1 MYRETRLFYDWKRL
15 RSTATDWRDYTLIH
29 DPNNR
34 NRLKLAIDPSGQS
47 SLGLCD
53 YGVSLQDKE
62 MALHGP
68 LGYLVS
74 KRIGEP
80 PIVESDYVVLKE
92 GVRTPNFKIRCIA
105 GEIISN
111 PYLTYFGHIVADN
124 VSLRDKISYN
134 LGTHT
139 WCDKSF
145 FNINRFWAGLSPY
158 PISEEIHYSGST
170 PYKEA
175 FFNVSGKL
183 SRPVKPN
190 APLYLATE
198 EVVTVGTFSDVTD
211 ISVKQL
217 LADIATESSHIT
229 VSDDVVME
237 CLEHANKGDLDILT
251 AMAELPDTFQSIIDG
266 FKLLQKIF
274 AKAEKKTI
282 LLHSRVPALAR
293 AKAKNAHIR
302 LLAQKRKAFPPY
314 EKWKRRNKRARA
326 DISVRAY
333 NEARRD
339 YLENFADFEEFFKR
353 KEALYRHQAR
363 LEVADAV
370 ASVHLNA
377 RYNIGPAIYTLQDL
391 GEAILGYGV
400 EYKRYRSRL
409 VGNPYDFSKWG
420 TGWTFS
426 GENTRTERCFIKR
439 QYDVGSDLKKLGRA
453 LMTDVVV
460 TGYELIKLWSII
472 ADWFFNIGNCL
483 RAINWNP
490 AHLQQVSSYSV
501 KTEISGVLKKDVEYN
516 GKTVTCKA
524 HVTFNGYKRININPS
539 DSIMPKWKPD
549 FSLIRQLDAL
559 AFFWSSNRGTL
570 RNYYAR

>member
-1 MYRETRLFYDWKRL
+1 MYRETRLYYDWKKI
-15 RSTATDWRDYTLIH
+15 RSEGKDWRDYTLVH
-29 DPNNR
+29 DPDNPNR
-34 NRLKLAIDPSGQS
+34 FKLAIDQSGQS
-47 SLGLCD
+47 ALGLCD

-62 MALHGP
+62 MASLGP
-68 LGYLVS
+68 LGYFVS
-74 KRIGEP
+74 RRSGEP
-80 PIVESDYVVLKE
+80 PLVESSHVVLRE
-92 GVRTPNFKIRCIA
+92 GVKTPNFKIRCIA

-124 VSLRDKISYN
+124 VTLRDRISHD
-134 LGTHT
+134 LGNKV
-139 WCDKSF
+139 WCDSKF
-145 FNINRFWAGLSPY
+145 FNVNRFWANQSPY
-158 PISEEIHYSGST
+158 PISEQVYYSGSS
-170 PYKEA
+170 PNKQA
-175 FFNVSGKL
+175 FFSVSGKL
-183 SRPVKPN
+183 NRPIGG
-190 APLYLATE
+190 LLQLATE
-198 EVVTVGTFSDVTD
+198 EVVTAGTFSDVTD

-217 LADIATESSHIT
+217 LADIAAESSQIT
-229 VSDDVVME
+229 VDDDVVME
-237 CLEHANKGDLDILT
+237 ALEHANKGDLDILT

-314 EKWKRRNKRARA
+314 EKWKRRNRRVRT
-326 DISVRAY
+326 DVSVRAY

-339 YLENFADFEEFFKR
+339 YLENFSDFEEFFKR

-363 LEVADAV
+363 LEVADAI

-377 RYNIGPAIYTLQDL
+377 RYNIAPAVYTLQDL
-391 GEAILGYGV
+391 GDVILSYGV
-400 EYKRYRSRL
+400 EYKRYRARKVSE
-409 VGNPYDFSKWG
+409 PYDFSKWG

-439 QYDVGSDLKKLGRA
+439 QYDVSSDLKKLGRA
-453 LMTDVVV
+453 LMTDVMV
-460 TGYELIKLWSII
+460 TGYEMIKLWSII

-516 GKTVTCKA
+516 GKIVTCKA

-559 AFFWSSNRGTL
+559 AFFWSVNRGTL

>member
-1 MYRETRLFYDWKRL
+1 MYRETRLFYDWKKL
-15 RSTATDWRDYTLIH
+15 RSAATDWRDYTLIH
-29 DPNNR
+29 DPNNQ
-34 NRLKLAIDPSGQS
+34 NRFKLAIDRSGQS

-62 MALHGP
+62 VALHGP
-68 LGYLVS
+68 LGYFVS
-74 KRIGEP
+74 KRMGEP

-92 GVRTPNFKIRCIA
+92 GVKTPNFKIRCIA

-158 PISEEIHYSGST
+158 PISEQIYYSGST

-175 FFNVSGKL
+175 FFSVSGKL
-183 SRPVKPN
+183 NRPVKPD
-190 APLYLATE
+190 ALLYLATE

-211 ISVKQL
+211 ISVNQL
-217 LADIATESSHIT
+217 LADIAAKSSHIT
-229 VSDDVVME
+229 VNDDVVME

-274 AKAEKKTI
+274 ATAEKKTI

-314 EKWKRRNKRARA
+314 EKWKRRNKHARA

-339 YLENFADFEEFFKR
+339 YLENFSNFEEFFKR

-409 VGNPYDFSKWG
+409 VGDPYDFSKWG

-439 QYDVGSDLKKLGRA
+439 QYDVSSDLKKLGRA